1 MADSTT
7 ATPEVRPL
15 VRHLTLGPTRDK
27 DYLNGSR
34 CKNCGELYI
43 GPRLFCAK
51 CSWAGDFDPVR
62 LSDTGQVYVWTI
74 VYQATPY
81 VKAPYIAAIV
91 DLDGGGSVNANIVGV
106 EPRPD
111 AMKFGMKVK
120 MSTEKVSEDEEGN
133 SYIAYQFR
141 PA

>member
-15 VRHLTLGPTRDK
+15 VPHLTLGPTRDK

-34 CKNCGELYI
+34 CKNCGALYI

-51 CSWAGDFDPVR
+51 CSSDGAFDPVR
-62 LSDTGQVYVWTI
+62 LSGTGQVYVWTI

-120 MSTEKVSEDEEGN
+120 MSTQKVSEDDEGN
-133 SYIAYQFR
+133 SYIAYQFQ